1 MKKLNE
7 SVASVCHIFFGV
19 GVMGLVRGREQLQV
33 FPIRYNV
40 IRSMHY
46 RHVQASVLYV
56 LPSHTLFG
64 EGGLYT

>member
-1 MKKLNE
+1 
-7 SVASVCHIFFGV
+7 
-19 GVMGLVRGREQLQV
+19 MGLVRGRGQLQV

-40 IRSMHY
+40 IRSMHC